1 MNENVTNPNSVKAE
15 DATADHVRTGLAQAR
30 RAGQA
35 WAATP
40 IAQRLAVIASCR
52 HAIARDAD
60 RLAATNPR
68 PLADTLSAEILPLAE
83 AARFLIRSAAKV
95 LAPRRLG
102 PGPLW
107 LTGVRQEIRREPR
120 GVVLILAP
128 GNYPLFLPGAQ
139 ALQALAAGNAVAV
152 KPAPGSSAPMLALAA
167 LLAEAGLPDDV
178 FQILP
183 EDAGPEA
190 LRAGYD
196 YVVLTGSAVT
206 GVAVARAAAET
217 LTPSAMELSGVDAAF
232 VLPGADLSIVAA
244 SLAYGLR
251 LNAGATCIA
260 PRRIF
265 VPKAMEADL
274 LSRLLAQLPPPAA
287 IPAGI
292 QTRLVQLTAEAE
304 RRGARIVARN
314 PAVIAGAAPDLAIL
328 REDVFA
334 PWVALVPVT
343 DMEAALEAAALCP
356 YALGA
361 SIFGPPAEAYAL
373 AARLDAGSV
382 CVNDLIVPTA
392 DPRLPFGGRHRSGFG
407 VTRGAEGLLEMT
419 LVKTVSTRRFGPRP
433 HLDAKLASN
442 PAQLLSLIRIL
453 HGAGPT
459 RLAALKSLVNRG
471 SGRS

>member
-1 MNENVTNPNSVKAE
+1 MNENVT
-15 DATADHVRTGLAQAR
+15 DLILVRAR
-30 RAGQA
+30 EAGRR
-35 WAATP
+35 WAGSP
-40 IAQRLAVIASCR
+40 LSDRLAVIARCR

-68 PLADTLSAEILPLAE
+68 PAADTLSAEILPLAE
-83 AARFLIRSAAKV
+83 AAHFLVRRASKL

-102 PGPLW
+102 LGPLW

-120 GVVLILAP
+120 GAVLILAP

-152 KPAPGSSAPMLALAA
+152 KPAPGWSAPMLALAA
-167 LLAEAGLPDDV
+167 LLEEAGLPADV
-178 FQILP
+178 FHVLA
-183 EDAGPEA
+183 EDAGPAA

-196 YVVLTGSAVT
+196 YVVLTGSAET

-232 VLPGADLSIVAA
+232 ILPGADLAVAAA

-260 PRRIF
+260 PRRVF
-265 VPKAMEADL
+265 VPQAMEAEL
-274 LSRLLAQLPPPAA
+274 LSRLLAQLPPAAA
-287 IPAGI
+287 IPAAT
-292 QTRLVQLTAEAE
+292 QERLSRLLAEAE
-304 RRGARIVARN
+304 ARGARIAARN
-314 PAVIAGAAPDLAIL
+314 PAVIAGAVPELPL
-328 REDVFA
+328 LQQDVFA
-334 PWVALVPVT
+334 PWLALIPMPDVET
-343 DMEAALEAAALCP
+343 ALAAAALCP

-361 SIFGPPAEAYAL
+361 SVFGPAAAAYAL

-382 CVNDLIVPTA
+382 CVNDLIMPTA

-419 LVKTVSTRRFGPRP
+419 VVKTVSTRWFGPRP
-433 HLDAKLASN
+433 HLEAKFATD
-442 PAQLLSLIRIL
+442 PAQLLSLIRVL
-453 HGAGPT
+453 HGGGPV
-459 RLAALKSLVNRG
+459 RMAALRALMKR
-471 SGRS
+471 